1 VVRAFRQP
9 FTPESERFKERKV
22 EFELTEELKI
32 LQQTSREFA
41 LKELAPGAIER
52 DAKCEYPMEIMKNLG
67 PLGFMGMMVPEQY
80 GGAGLGVLAY
90 SVVIEEI
97 ARWDASV
104 ALNMA
109 AQNSLCLGHLMVA
122 ANDEQKQK
130 YVVPLA
136 RGEKLGAWGLTEP
149 GSGSDAAAMRTT
161 ARLDGDEW
169 VLNGSKMFITQG
181 NVADICIIPAA
192 TGKGNGKNPISTFIV
207 ETGKEGFST
216 HKISNKLGMHAS
228 DTAEITLEDVRVPR
242 ECLLGKEGEGFID
255 TLKVLT
261 NGRIGIGALA
271 VGIARGALEDSVK
284 YAKEREQFG
293 KPIAQFQ
300 AIQWLLADMATQI
313 DAARLLVHKA
323 ALLKDKGGTVIKEAA
338 EAKLFASETAMRAS
352 ISAVQ
357 ILGGYGY
364 TSEFHVERYM
374 RDAKLLEIGEGTS
387 QIQRIVIAKH
397 LLRQF

>member
-1 VVRAFRQP
+1 VD
-9 FTPESERFKERKV
+9 
-22 EFELTEELKI
+22 FELTEELRI
-32 LQQTSREFA
+32 LRSTAREFA
-41 LKELAPGAIER
+41 LRELAPEAIKR
-52 DAKCEYPMEIMKNLG
+52 DAEAEFPMEIMKKLAD
-67 PLGFMGMMVPEQY
+67 LGFMGIMVPEDC
-80 GGAGLGVLAY
+80 GGSELGVLGYA
-90 SVVIEEI
+90 IIMEEI

-122 ANDEQKQK
+122 ANEEQKQK
-130 YVVPLA
+130 FVIPLA

-149 GSGSDAAAMRTT
+149 GSGSDAAGMRTT

-181 NVADICIIPAA
+181 NVADVCIVLAV
-192 TGKGNGKNPISTFIV
+192 TGEGERKKAISTFIV
-207 ETGKEGFST
+207 ETDREGYIP

-228 DTAEITLEDVRVPR
+228 DTASITLEDVRVPR
-242 ECLLGKEGEGFID
+242 ECLLGREGEGFVD

-261 NGRIGIGALA
+261 NGRIGIGALS
-271 VGIARGALEDSVK
+271 VGIARGALEDSIQ

-293 KPIAQFQ
+293 RPIAQFQ
-300 AIQWLLADMATQI
+300 AIQWMLADMATQV

-323 ALLKDKGGTVIKEAA
+323 AMMKDRGEAVIREAA
-338 EAKLFASETAMRAS
+338 EAKLFASETATKAGLNA
-352 ISAVQ
+352 IQ

-387 QIQRIVIAKH
+387 QIQRIVIAKN

>member
-1 VVRAFRQP
+1 MDV
-9 FTPESERFKERKV
+9 ELSEDV
-22 EFELTEELKI
+22 KI

-41 LKELAPGAIER
+41 LKELAPKAIER
-52 DAKCEYPMEIMKNLG
+52 DAKCEYPMNVMKKLG
-67 PLGFMGMMVPEQY
+67 ELGFMGVMVPEQY
-80 GGAGLGVLAY
+80 GGAGLGAFEY
-90 SVVIEEI
+90 SIIMEEI

-122 ANDEQKQK
+122 ANDEQKEK

-136 RGEKLGAWGLTEP
+136 RGEKLGAWGLTEA

-161 ARLDGDEW
+161 ARPDGDEW

-181 NVADICIIPAA
+181 SVADTCVIMAA
-192 TGKGNGKNPISTFIV
+192 TGKGNGKNPISAFIV
-207 ETGKEGFST
+207 ETGRNTSATPGFT
-216 HKISNKLGMHAS
+216 TNKIANKLGMRAS
-228 DTAEITLEDVRVPR
+228 DTAEIGLDDVRVPR
-242 ECLLGKEGEGFID
+242 ECLLGKEGEGFLG

-261 NGRIGIGALA
+261 SGRIGIGALA
-271 VGIARGALEDSVK
+271 VGIARGALEDSLQ

-300 AIQWLLADMATQI
+300 AIQFMLADMSTHV
-313 DAARLLVHKA
+313 DAARLLVHRA
-323 ALLKDKGGTVIKEAA
+323 AKLKDADKVAVREAA
-338 EAKLFASETAMRAS
+338 EAKLFASEIATKAALD
-352 ISAVQ
+352 AVQ

-364 TSEFHVERYM
+364 TSEFHVERYV

-387 QIQRIVIAKH
+387 QIQRIVIAKQ
-397 LLRQF
+397 LYRQS

>member
-1 VVRAFRQP
+1 VD
-9 FTPESERFKERKV
+9 
-22 EFELTEELKI
+22 FELSEELRI

-52 DAKCEYPMEIMKNLG
+52 DAKCEYPMDIMKKLG
-67 PLGFMGMMVPEQY
+67 PLGFMGMIVPEQY

-90 SVVIEEI
+90 SVVMEEM

-122 ANDEQKQK
+122 ATEEQKQK

-136 RGEKLGAWGLTEP
+136 QGEKLGAWGLTEP
-149 GSGSDAAAMRTT
+149 GSGSDAAAMRTK

-169 VLNGSKMFITQG
+169 VINGSKMFITQG
-181 NVADICIIPAA
+181 SVADICVILAV
-192 TGKGNGKNPISTFIV
+192 TGEREKKGSISAFIV
-207 ETGKEGFST
+207 ETDREGFSA

-228 DTAEITLEDVRVPR
+228 DTASIALEDVRVPR
-242 ECLLGKEGEGFID
+242 ECLLGREGEGFLD

-271 VGIARGALEDSVK
+271 VGIARGALEDSIQ
-284 YAKEREQFG
+284 YSKEREQFG
-293 KPIAQFQ
+293 RPIAKFQ
-300 AIQWLLADMATQI
+300 AIQWMLADMATQI
-313 DAARLLVHKA
+313 DAARLLVHRA
-323 ALLKDKGGTVIKEAA
+323 ALMKDAGQAVIREAA
-338 EAKLFASETAMRAS
+338 EAKLFASETATRAGLDA
-352 ISAVQ
+352 IQ

-364 TSEFHVERYM
+364 TSEFHAERYM

-397 LLRQF
+397 LVRQF

>member
-1 VVRAFRQP
+1 VD
-9 FTPESERFKERKV
+9 
-22 EFELTEELKI
+22 FELNEELRI

-41 LKELAPGAIER
+41 LKELAPGAIQR
-52 DAKCEYPMEIMKNLG
+52 DAECEYPMDIMKKLG
-67 PLGFMGMMVPEQY
+67 ALGFMGMLVPEKY
-80 GGAGLGVLAY
+80 DGAGLGVLAY
-90 SVVIEEI
+90 SVVMEEI

-104 ALNMA
+104 ALSMA

-122 ANDEQKQK
+122 ANEEQKRK
-130 YVVPLA
+130 HVPPLA
-136 RGEKLGAWGLTEP
+136 RGDKLGAWGLTES

-181 NVADICIIPAA
+181 NVADTCIILAV
-192 TGKGNGKNPISTFIV
+192 TGDGKRKNSISAFIV
-207 ETGKEGFST
+207 ETDREGFST

-228 DTAEITLEDVRVPR
+228 DTASITLEDVRVPR
-242 ECLLGKEGEGFID
+242 ECLLGKEGEGFVD

-261 NGRIGIGALA
+261 NGRIGIAALS
-271 VGIARGALEDSVK
+271 VGIARGALEDSVQ

-300 AIQWLLADMATQI
+300 AIQWMLADMATQI
-313 DAARLLVHKA
+313 EAARLLVHRA
-323 ALLKDKGGTVIKEAA
+323 AMMKDSGQAVIKEAA
-338 EAKLFASETAMRAS
+338 EAKLFASEVATRAALNA
-352 ISAVQ
+352 IQ

-397 LLRQF
+397 LLREF

>member
-1 VVRAFRQP
+1 MD
-9 FTPESERFKERKV
+9 
-22 EFELTEELKI
+22 FELTEELRI

-41 LKELAPGAIER
+41 LKELAPHAIER
-52 DAKCEYPMEIMKNLG
+52 DAKCEYPMEIMKKLG
-67 PLGFMGMMVPEQY
+67 PLGFMGMLVPEQY
-80 GGAGLGVLAY
+80 GGAGMGVLAY
-90 SVVIEEI
+90 TLVMEEI

-122 ANDEQKQK
+122 ADEEQRQR
-130 YVVPLA
+130 YVAPLA

-149 GSGSDAAAMRTT
+149 GSGSDAASMRTT

-181 NVADICIIPAA
+181 TVADICVIMAA
-192 TGKGNGKNPISTFIV
+192 TGKGNGKRPISAFVV
-207 ETGKEGFST
+207 ETRKGGSPT
-216 HKISNKLGMHAS
+216 PGYSARKILNKLGMHAS
-228 DTAEITLEDVRVPR
+228 DTAEIALEDLRLPR
-242 ECLLGKEGEGFID
+242 ECLLGKEGEGFTD

-271 VGIARGALEDSVK
+271 VGIARGALEDSIT

-293 KPIAQFQ
+293 KPIARFQ
-300 AIQWLLADMATQI
+300 GIQWLLADMATQI
-313 DAARLLVHKA
+313 DAARLLVHRA
-323 ALLKDKGGTVIKEAA
+323 ALMKDRGESVTREAA

-352 ISAVQ
+352 TNAVQ

>member
-1 VVRAFRQP
+1 MD
-9 FTPESERFKERKV
+9 
-22 EFELTEELKI
+22 FELSEDLRI

-52 DAKCEYPMEIMKNLG
+52 DAKCEYPMDVMKKLG
-67 PLGFMGMMVPEQY
+67 PLGFLGMMVPEQY

-90 SVVIEEI
+90 SVVMEEM

-122 ANDEQKQK
+122 ANEEQKQK

-149 GSGSDAAAMRTT
+149 GSGSDAAGMITS

-169 VLNGSKMFITQG
+169 VINGSKMFITQA
-181 NVADICIIPAA
+181 NVADVCIIMAV
-192 TGKGNGKNPISTFIV
+192 TGGDKRKNSVSAFIV
-207 ETGKEGFST
+207 ETEREGFTT

-228 DTAEITLEDVRVPR
+228 DTASITLEDVRVPR
-242 ECLLGKEGEGFID
+242 ECLLGREGEGFID

-271 VGIARGALEDSVK
+271 VGIARGALEDSVQ

-293 KPIAQFQ
+293 RPIAKFQ

-323 ALLKDKGGTVIKEAA
+323 ALMKDAGKTVIKEAA
-338 EAKLFASETAMRAS
+338 EAKLFASETATRAGLNA
-352 ISAVQ
+352 IQ

-364 TSEFHVERYM
+364 TSEFHAERYM